1 MKEIMKVIQLT
12 LDELKAKLEK
22 CYQLQSKASNEQKKQ
37 LDVVRLK
44 LEARRDRLAVAL
56 DIISGRDYVVYD
68 IDGALAVVRP
78 SENTAKLIKA
88 VEECGCK
95 VKELPVTKEKGG

>member
-1 MKEIMKVIQLT
+1 MKEIIKVIQSG
-12 LDELKAKLEK
+12 LDNLKARLEK
-22 CYQLQSKASNEQKKQ
+22 CYQLQPKASNEQKKQ

-44 LEARRDRLAVAL
+44 LEAQRDRLAVVL

-68 IDGALAVVRP
+68 IDGDLTVVRP

-88 VEECGCK
+88 AEECGGK
-95 VKELPVTKEKGG
+95 VKELPVTKEKA

>member
-1 MKEIMKVIQLT
+1 MKEIMLVIQARLAN
-12 LDELKAKLEK
+12 LKAKLEK
-22 CYQLQSKASNEQKKQ
+22 CYQLQPKANSEQKKQ

-44 LEARRDRLAVAL
+44 LEAQRDRLAVAL
-56 DIISGRDYVVYD
+56 DVISGRDYVVYD
-68 IDGALAVVRP
+68 IDGGLAIVCP

-95 VKELPVTKEKGG
+95 VKELPVTKEKG